1 MSSRGDGQASGF
13 TKDGLEVLPLK
24 PPFAHEAIARLE
36 RLDAHFGAAGQLEAV
51 KGLVPAKC
59 LEIAIID
66 LSGIPPPDNA
76 MMRSMR
82 MRPISMGGGAGGSA
96 PPRTA
101 TQQREAQS
109 HADALRDLREAQ
121 FTLVL
126 QGMRAIAFPLRRPRH
141 NGEEA

>member
-66 LSGIPPPDNA
+66 LSGIPPPDPA
-76 MMRSMR
+76 TARTTDILAWRKTLSEQRSKL
-82 MRPISMGGGAGGSA
+82 
-96 PPRTA
+96 
-101 TQQREAQS
+101 QQRENIVY
-109 HADALRDLREAQ
+109 DARNGAYK
-121 FTLVL
+121 TLL
-126 QGMRAIAFPLRRPRH
+126 AMCTPLP
-141 NGEEA
+141 APTC